1 MENPSLAVE
10 LGHLKNHVKYPA
22 NKEQVVAACNN
33 MSDQLPGNAEWFAKN
48 LPEGNYNSA
57 HEVLGALLKQ
67 V

>member
-1 MENPSLAVE
+1 METPTLAVE

-22 NKEQVVAACNN
+22 NKAQVVAACNN
-33 MSDQLPGNAEWFAKN
+33 MSDVHPGNSEWFSSN